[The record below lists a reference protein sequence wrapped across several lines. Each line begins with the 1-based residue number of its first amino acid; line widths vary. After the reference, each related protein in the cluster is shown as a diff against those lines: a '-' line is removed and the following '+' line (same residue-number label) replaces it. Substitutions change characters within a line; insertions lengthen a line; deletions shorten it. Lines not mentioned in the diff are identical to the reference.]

1 MSMERLKKM
10 PIRVIEIDRKISK
23 QEGSIGEIYRHFTI
37 HRFDIA
43 VKFEKDKVSE
53 FESVRVTFLNIG
65 PPLYSKKA
73 LLELYPNGEDLR
85 KRANGS
91 PEDSVDFVID
101 ISKGDFLNILS
112 KKYEVEMKLLSEEKR
127 LSV

>member
-1 MSMERLKKM
+1 MDRLKKM

-53 FESVRVTFLNIG
+53 FQSVKVTLFNIG
-65 PPLYSKKA
+65 PPLYLKTA
-73 LLELYPNGEDLR
+73 LLEIYPNGEDLV
-85 KRANGS
+85 KRAHGS
-91 PEDSVDFVID
+91 PEDFVDFVVD
-101 ISKGDFLNILS
+101 TPREDFLNILS
-112 KKYEVEMKLLSEEKR
+112 KKYEVEIKLLSEEKR
-127 LSV
+127 LPV